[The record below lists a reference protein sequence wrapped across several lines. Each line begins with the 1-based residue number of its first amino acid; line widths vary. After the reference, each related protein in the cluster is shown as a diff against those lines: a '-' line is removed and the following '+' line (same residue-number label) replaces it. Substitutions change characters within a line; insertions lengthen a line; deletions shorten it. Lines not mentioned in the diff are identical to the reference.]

1 MSEQEQMRHARK
13 KMVEQAREWQRQIR
27 QENRQLERDMSRIR
41 GEEAKLKREITQMA
55 AKGQMQ
61 SVNTLAKQVV
71 KSRRS
76 VARLEQTKCSL
87 NALNLQLTTAIASA
101 SAASAMKM
109 SASMMKEMNRLASVP
124 ELQRTMQEM
133 RVEMARAEV
142 ADEMMEEFYA
152 DSDDETEIDSEV
164 QKVMD
169 ELVLDRSQLMAAAAA
184 NPRPT
189 PTIP

>member
-1 MSEQEQMRHARK
+1 MTEQQQMRQARK
-13 KMVEQAREWQRQIR
+13 QTVEQAREWQ
-27 QENRQLERDMSRIR
+27 
-41 GEEAKLKREITQMA
+41 REITQMA

-87 NALNLQLTTAIASA
+87 NALNLQLSTAIASA

-124 ELQRTMQEM
+124 ELQRTMEEM
-133 RVEMARAEV
+133 RTEMARAEV